1 MKEQNEDW
9 FATWFDTNYYHTLY
23 QNRDYK
29 EAAFFISNLMK
40 HLDLPTASQIL
51 DLACGK
57 GRHSLQLSEMGYDVM
72 GVDLSP
78 NSISLAKKLI
88 ENRTNLAFDVLDM
101 RETMPNVQFDAIL
114 NLFTSFGY
122 FDDYTDNLKVLNSIA
137 AMLKPGGTF
146 LIDFMNPTKVQNNL
160 VETESKTLDGV
171 TFNLSRSV
179 IEGKIVKNIQFTDH
193 GKEHSYYE
201 KVQAITLSDFEQLI
215 AQTDL
220 QIEATFGNYGLE
232 AFNENDSDR
241 LILLGSKKR

>member
-1 MKEQNEDW
+1 MKKQNEDW

-29 EAAFFISNLMK
+29 EAAFFISNLMS
-40 HLDLPTASQIL
+40 HLDLPSGSAIL

-57 GRHSLQLSEMGYDVM
+57 GRHSLQLSEMGHQVK

-78 NSISLAKKLI
+78 NSIHLANKLI
-88 ENRTNLAFDVLDM
+88 EDRTNLSFDVLDM
-101 RETMPNVQFDAIL
+101 RETLPNVEFDAVL

-122 FDDYTDNLKVLNSIA
+122 FDDYSDNLKVLNSIA

-160 VETESKTLDGV
+160 VDKETKHLDGI
-171 TFNLSRSV
+171 TFNLTRSV
-179 IEGKIVKNIQFTDH
+179 IDGKIVKNIQFTDQ
-193 GKEHSYYE
+193 GKDHSYFE
-201 KVQAITLSDFEQLI
+201 KVQAITLSDFEKLI

-220 QIEATFGNYGLE
+220 KIEATFGNYALD
-232 AFNENDSDR
+232 AFNENESDR
-241 LILLGSKKR
+241 LILLGSKN

>member
-40 HLDLPTASQIL
+40 HLDLPSGSAIL

-57 GRHSLQLSEMGYDVM
+57 GRHSLQLSEMGYKVK

-78 NSISLAKKLI
+78 NSIHLANKLI
-88 ENRTNLAFDVLDM
+88 EDRTNLSFGVLDM
-101 RETMPNVQFDAIL
+101 RETLPNVQFDAVL

-122 FDDYTDNLKVLNSIA
+122 FYDYSDNLKVLNSIA

-146 LIDFMNPTKVQNNL
+146 LIDFMNPTNNL
-160 VETESKTLDGV
+160 VDKETKHLDGI
-171 TFNLSRSV
+171 TFNLTRSV
-179 IEGKIVKNIQFTDH
+179 IDGKIVKNIQFTDQ
-193 GKEHSYYE
+193 GKDHSYFE
-201 KVQAITLSDFEQLI
+201 KVQAITLSDFEKLI

-220 QIEATFGNYGLE
+220 KIEATFGNYALD
-232 AFNENDSDR
+232 AFNENESDR
-241 LILLGSKKR
+241 LILLGSKN